1 MTRLSANASLLLAAA
16 LWGFG
21 NVCQKTV
28 LDDLGP
34 FTTVG
39 FRCLIG
45 LLIILPL
52 LSQERIARQ
61 RSSRP
66 SLKLLALISLLFA
79 GGMVTQ
85 QASFA
90 STTVTNGSFLITT
103 TTVFTPLVAWLL
115 HRLWPSP
122 VIWMAIVGCLIGT
135 FLMAGGQWSSVAT
148 GDILCLISAM
158 IYSVWF
164 VVLGDA
170 VVRHGRPILIT
181 VSQFLGAG
189 LLCLAT
195 GLALEAFDMTR
206 LMAALPELVLLGVVS
221 TGLAFVLQ
229 TIAQQHT
236 SATEAAII
244 SSAEGLFGTLAA
256 MALLGERLSQTSI
269 FGAALIMSAVLAVA
283 LSPAPMPRRT
293 KLATRAASLGH
304 APPVRRGPSR
314 SL

>member
-1 MTRLSANASLLLAAA
+1 MTRLSANAFLLLAAA

-34 FTTVG
+34 LTTVG

-45 LLIILPL
+45 VLIILPL
-52 LSQERIARQ
+52 LGQERIARRQ
-61 RSSRP
+61 TSRP

-90 STTVTNGSFLITT
+90 STSVTNGSFLITT

-122 VIWMAIVGCLIGT
+122 VIWVAIAGCLLGT
-135 FLMAGGQWSSVAT
+135 FLMAGGQWSSVAL
-148 GDILCLISAM
+148 GDILCLVSAM

-170 VVRHGRPILIT
+170 VIRYGRPILIT
-181 VSQFLGAG
+181 VSQFTGAG
-189 LLCLAT
+189 LLCLSA
-195 GLALEAFDMTR
+195 GLSLEAFDMSR
-206 LMAALPELVLLGVVS
+206 LMAALPELILLGVVS

-244 SSAEGLFGTLAA
+244 SSAEGLFGTVGA
-256 MALLGERLSQTSI
+256 MALLGEQLSQTSI
-269 FGAALIMSAVLAVA
+269 LGAALIMSAVLAVA
-283 LSPAPMPRRT
+283 LSPSPIPRRRI
-293 KLATRAASLGH
+293 LAPRAASLSH
-304 APPVRRGPSR
+304 ARPARRGPTQSP
-314 SL
+314 

>member
-189 LLCLAT
+189 LLSNRMFLKDLLGSAIDMPET
-195 GLALEAFDMTR
+195 AWRNLTWRWVIASVGSVEAGSCGNTVVPR
-206 LMAALPELVLLGVVS
+206 IGVLLVLCSAPAVRL
-221 TGLAFVLQ
+221 FVA
-229 TIAQQHT
+229 TIA
-236 SATEAAII
+236 SAPAEDRNFSVEVVATLPVGTITNGR
-244 SSAEGLFGTLAA
+244 SSRPK
-256 MALLGERLSQTSI
+256 LLESFHWL
-269 FGAALIMSAVLAVA
+269 
-283 LSPAPMPRRT
+283 P
-293 KLATRAASLGH
+293 SL
-304 APPVRRGPSR
+304 
-314 SL
+314 